1 MPLLR
6 IDVIQGRS
14 EAELK
19 AELKELLDAIHCA
32 MLAAFK
38 VPERDRYQIVHEHPA
53 AEMRIE
59 DKGLGIPRTE
69 RIVMVQVTTRPRS
82 RLEKQNFYELLCQ
95 ELLRRCEV
103 KASDVVVSIT
113 PKIGLSDTVE
123 PSSSREDFEP
133 EEPNEELQN
142 AISQR
147 RLESQRELV
156 GKKGSQFGPMSSS
169 LIVINDEAP

>member
-6 IDVIQGRS
+6 IDVIEGRS
-14 EAELK
+14 E

-59 DKGLGIPRTE
+59 DTGLGIPRTE
-69 RIVMVQVTTRPRS
+69 RVVMVQVTTRPRS

-95 ELLRRCEV
+95 ELARRCGM

-113 PKIGLSDTVE
+113 
-123 PSSSREDFEP
+123 
-133 EEPNEELQN
+133 QN
-142 AISQR
+142 
-147 RLESQRELV
+147 
-156 GKKGSQFGPMSSS
+156 
-169 LIVINDEAP
+169 NDEDWSFGNGRAQFITGEL